1 MKSKNRTK
9 KVENM
14 KSVATELFKEFREHS
29 VSEFFRKNA
38 AMLGYTGKIRSLTTI
53 VHEGVTNAI
62 DAAEEAG
69 VLPSVLVA
77 IKKVDESTEHF
88 KVVIEDNASGIP
100 EKYIAD
106 VFGKMLAGTKLHR
119 HMQSRGQQGIGI
131 SGAVMFS
138 QITSGKPT
146 MVTTSEGDGEIINAN
161 VMINVDKNEGKLLNG
176 RKSKG
181 DWRGTRVEL
190 EAKDVAYVRSRY
202 GPFNYL
208 RMTAIANPHVQIT
221 FVEPDGTL
229 TIFERAGDK
238 IPERPK
244 SMPLHPWGIMS
255 DDLLALAKHTKG
267 RTIGSFLVTELSRVT
282 KGKVKEVQKLS
293 GIDMNKKPSELDWE
307 DAEKIVSAFKQIK
320 FMAPPTEGLRP
331 VGAADVERGMRQILN
346 PEFVYTTTRS
356 PKVYRGGLPFIV
368 EAGIAHGGSAGKSV
382 EVGVV
387 EGEEAETGGLELI
400 RFANR
405 APLIFDQGG
414 CAITAAARNI
424 DWRRYGVDVTAAPV
438 TLFVNVVSAYVPYTS
453 AGKQSIADEPEV
465 FNEIRAAIMDV
476 ARELRQ
482 YLYRKIRTKER
493 QQRAGIFEQYLP
505 VIARK
510 AAHLAGKKVP
520 EVSKLI
526 EKVAG
531 VKIGGKEQTSE
542 ES

>member
-1 MKSKNRTK
+1 MKTMAS
-9 KVENM
+9 
-14 KSVATELFKEFREHS
+14 ELFSEFREHS

-62 DAAEEAG
+62 DASEEIG
-69 VLPSVLVA
+69 VLPSVQVA
-77 IKKVDESTEHF
+77 IKKMNDSPEHF

-100 EKYIAD
+100 EKYIPD

-131 SGAVMFS
+131 SGGVMFS

-146 MVTTSEGDGEIINAN
+146 KVTTSIGNGEMIQAD
-161 VMINVDKNEGKLLNG
+161 VMIDVDKNEGKILNEE
-176 RKSKG
+176 KSKG

-190 EAKDVAYVRSRY
+190 DVRDVTYVRSRY

-229 TIFERAGDK
+229 TVFERATDK
-238 IPERPK
+238 VPPRPK

-255 DDLLALAKHTKG
+255 DDLLALAKHTKS
-267 RTIGSFLVTELSRVT
+267 RTVTGFLVAELSRVT
-282 KGKVKEVQKLS
+282 KAKIKEVQKLS
-293 GIDMNKKPSELDWE
+293 GIDLNKKPSELTWE
-307 DAEKIVSAFKQIK
+307 DAEKIVSAFKQTK

-331 VGAADVERGMRQILN
+331 IGAADIENGMRQILK
-346 PEFVYTTTRS
+346 PEFAYAITRS
-356 PKVYRGGLPFIV
+356 PKVYRGGLPFVV
-368 EAGIAHGGSAGKSV
+368 ETGIAHGGAAGKSAD
-382 EVGVV
+382 EA
-387 EGEEAETGGLELI
+387 EGEEGETGGLELI

-414 CAITAAARNI
+414 CAINAAVRSI
-424 DWRRYGVDVTAAPV
+424 DWRRYGVDTAAAPV

-453 AGKQSIADEPEV
+453 AGKQSIADDPEV
-465 FNEIRAAIMDV
+465 LEEIRAAIMDV

-493 QQRAGIFEQYLP
+493 QQRAGIFEEYLP

-510 AAHLAGKKVP
+510 AAHLAGVEVP
-520 EVSKLI
+520 DIKKLI

-531 VKIGGKEQTSE
+531 VKVGGKRETPE